1 MIHYRRALL
10 ASVALALAP
19 FAADAQERPPEFSID
34 IRGWVGGAFA
44 VEETG
49 QFTHCGIFRDFDN
62 GISMV
67 LATNPDFQT
76 NLGLRNPDWSL
87 EPGEDVVVQI
97 TIDNDFQQQ
106 FAARYTGDVEM
117 VVPTGRNEELIDR
130 IRRGNV
136 MTAITPIGEFQFPLT
151 GTFDAVGALF
161 GCVETA
167 NALLERAP
175 TVEQGMTPEVLAS
188 ILEASG
194 LEDFQIAP
202 PDSVEPNAMRL
213 SLLWTTG
220 DIGGGLHQTRRG
232 DEVEMEAFADAYV
245 DIFREAC
252 LGDFSADEG
261 ETDVLADRYALKTVL
276 LTCTTEES
284 NSQAGLF
291 FALDDFYYSVFI
303 HEGNVDNTDQ
313 IVAATDGIAE
323 HIRSVAVQAVA
334 DGAAGTEAAEDET
347 PGDETP
353 ADETPSD
360 EPSEAEPPPPTDEGE
375 GEGEGDTEPDVTTPE
390 DEPGPD
396 DAAEPQD
403 DTPTDDGTS
412 PVE

>member
-1 MIHYRRALL
+1 MTHYRRALL
-10 ASVALALAP
+10 ASVAFALAP
-19 FAADAQERPPEFSID
+19 VAASAQERPPEFSID

-87 EPGEDVVVQI
+87 EPGEDVVVQL
-97 TIDNDFQQQ
+97 TVDNDFQQQ

-161 GCVETA
+161 DCVETA

-188 ILEASG
+188 ILDASG
-194 LEDFQIAP
+194 LEDFQIASP
-202 PDSVEPNAMRL
+202 EAVEPNAMRL

-220 DIGGGLHQTRRG
+220 DIAGGLHQTRRG
-232 DEVEMEAFADAYV
+232 DTVEMEAFADAYV

-252 LGDFSADEG
+252 LGDFAADEG
-261 ETDVLADRYALKTVL
+261 ETDVLADRYALKTVM
-276 LTCTTEES
+276 LTCATEES
-284 NSQAGLF
+284 TSQAGLF

-303 HEGNVDNTDQ
+303 HEGGTDNADQ
-313 IVAATDGIAE
+313 IVAATDGVAA

-334 DGAAGTEAAEDET
+334 DGAAGPDATEGATPDDAPPEAEPPAED
-347 PGDETP
+347 GDGEP
-353 ADETPSD
+353 DEPPPSD
-360 EPSEAEPPPPTDEGE
+360 EPP
-375 GEGEGDTEPDVTTPE
+375 
-390 DEPGPD
+390 PD
-396 DAAEPQD
+396 DAAGPQD
-403 DTPTDDGTS
+403 DTPTEDGAP